1 MAPLRSSLDPGFP
14 PIGFPQAAPLIFL
27 LLLLHKGRFLS
38 FVELAYVPSGNS
50 LLSAK
55 PVYADKITSIF
66 KVVTD
71 KLILKIMWGQRTA
84 SAMLGRKS

>member
-1 MAPLRSSLDPGFP
+1 MAPLWSSLDPGFP
-14 PIGFPQAAPLIFL
+14 PTGFPQAAPLI
-27 LLLLHKGRFLS
+27 LLLHKGRFLS

-55 PVYADKITSIF
+55 PIYADKITSIF
-66 KVVTD
+66 KVDVTD